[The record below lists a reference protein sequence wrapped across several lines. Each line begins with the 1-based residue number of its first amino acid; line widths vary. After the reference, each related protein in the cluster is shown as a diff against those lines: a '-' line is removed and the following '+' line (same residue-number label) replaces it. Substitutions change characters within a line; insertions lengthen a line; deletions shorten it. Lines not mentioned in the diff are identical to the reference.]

1 VSLAIRTTTR
11 KHNMETYTKLSS
23 NLITSSVWAE
33 KSETKV
39 LWITLLS
46 LADQHG
52 EVFGSP
58 VGLAR
63 LAGITI
69 DECEASLIMLTSPDR
84 HSRSPDMDGRR
95 LEEIEGGWSLV
106 NHAKY
111 RDLASR
117 EDVKRKQNLR
127 QKRYVIRK
135 NEKQN
140 ADGKT
145 SFTDEKTSSCDGKTS
160 VADGETSFVTHGP
173 YKQKQKQI
181 QKKKR
186 EEDKLPHSERFATA
200 WDEWRMHRREKKLG
214 LTKTS
219 SGKQL
224 VMLSLMS
231 ESDAIA
237 VIDQS
242 ITNGWT
248 GLFPVK
254 KQGYQPKTQSADQF
268 RI

>member
-1 VSLAIRTTTR
+1 
-11 KHNMETYTKLSS
+11 ME
-23 NLITSSVWAE
+23 
-33 KSETKV
+33 
-39 LWITLLS
+39 
-46 LADQHG
+46 
-52 EVFGSP
+52 
-58 VGLAR
+58 
-63 LAGITI
+63 
-69 DECEASLIMLTSPDR
+69 
-84 HSRSPDMDGRR
+84 GRR

-127 QKRYVIRK
+127 QKRYIIRK

-145 SFTDEKTSSCDGKTS
+145 SFTDEKTSACDAKTS
-160 VADGETSFVTHGP
+160 VADAETSFVTHGP

-181 QKKKR
+181 QIKKR
-186 EEDKLPHSERFATA
+186 KEENLPHSERFATA
-200 WDEWRMHRREKKLG
+200 WEEWRTHRREKKLG

-219 SGKQL
+219 SGKQI